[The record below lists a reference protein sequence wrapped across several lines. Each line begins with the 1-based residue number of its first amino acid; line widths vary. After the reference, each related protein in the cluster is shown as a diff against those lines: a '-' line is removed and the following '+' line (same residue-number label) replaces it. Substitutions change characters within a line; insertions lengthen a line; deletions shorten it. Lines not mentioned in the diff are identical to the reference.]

1 MAVLVLT
8 DCVAWID
15 SHDFT
20 TDLNTVNVDA
30 SVDDQETTTFG
41 GSGYKTRIGGL
52 RNVESALKGNWQSA
66 ASDAVDPNAF
76 ADLGVVDR
84 VATFAPTSTA
94 GSVAYFYQAANL
106 TYNVFG
112 GVGDL
117 APFDLK
123 LTGSS
128 YAGLVRGQVAKAKG
142 TVSATGVLGSAV
154 QLGAVSS
161 SQYVYCAFHIFGT
174 PGTTITARIESDNAS
189 NFPSAATVATFGPLT
204 TAGGTWVTRTIGP
217 ITDDW
222 FRLNVTAIT
231 GTFTVAAAIAVQ

>member
-1 MAVLVLT
+1 MAPIVLT
-8 DCVAWID
+8 DCVTWID

-20 TDLNTVNVDA
+20 TDLNSVNLDA

-41 GSGYKTRIGGL
+41 NAGFKTRTGGL
-52 RNVESALKGNWQSA
+52 RNVESALKGYWQSA

-76 ADLGVVDR
+76 ADLGQVDK
-84 VATFAPTSTA
+84 VATIAATSTA
-94 GSVAYFYQAANL
+94 GSIAYLFHGVNL

-112 GVGDL
+112 GVGDV

-123 LTGSS
+123 LTGSN
-128 YAGLVRGQVAKAKG
+128 YAGLVRGQIAKAKG
-142 TVSATGVLGSAV
+142 TVSATGALGSAV
-154 QLGAVSS
+154 QLGAVSAT
-161 SQYVYCAFHIFGT
+161 QYVYCAFHIFGT

-189 NFPSAATVATFGPLT
+189 NFPSATTVATFGPLT
-204 TAGGTWVTRTIGP
+204 AAGGTWVTRTIGP

-222 FRLNVTAIT
+222 FRLYVTAIT